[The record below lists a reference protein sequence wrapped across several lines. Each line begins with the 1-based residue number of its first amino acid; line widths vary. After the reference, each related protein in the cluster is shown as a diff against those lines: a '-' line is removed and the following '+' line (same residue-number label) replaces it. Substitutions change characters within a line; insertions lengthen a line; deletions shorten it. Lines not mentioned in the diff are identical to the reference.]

1 MAPEPVGDCPSRAR
15 RGGWATLACHLR
27 CPASPRASIATGRG
41 SARSVAPWATR
52 QAAVPTTCAG
62 SSVEREFDAA
72 EPAEACTDR
81 SVDVR
86 TRSRS
91 NPPALGRAASPRTG
105 GAAALPVVGFRG
117 GPLPRFGE
125 PSRCHGDPRWGVTQP
140 HPTPGPIRGQLGAG
154 LSLAHP
160 ANPAAMV
167 QPSFP
172 VATGACARRPS
183 KPQSWP
189 PVLGWASR
197 RADMD
202 LGCGPT
208 RREAAETL
216 AIMGWLSSP
225 ARIVSDPEL
234 LRLHPRAAAAPD
246 ERRRVHGPARQGQ
259 ATPPRC

>member
-1 MAPEPVGDCPSRAR
+1 MSSSRRVDTVAS
-15 RGGWATLACHLR
+15 HLR
-27 CPASPRASIATGRG
+27 CPASPRASSATVRG
-41 SARSVAPWATR
+41 SARSVVPWVTR

-62 SSVEREFDAA
+62 SSVELEFDT
-72 EPAEACTDR
+72 AEAGR
-81 SVDVR
+81 GVHRQISR
-86 TRSRS
+86 TPGRPRAAIRLRCIAQ
-91 NPPALGRAASPRTG
+91 NCRCRRITCCGIPGRATSTIRR
-105 GAAALPVVGFRG
+105 ALSMSWR
-117 GPLPRFGE
+117 
-125 PSRCHGDPRWGVTQP
+125 PSLGCDPAP
-140 HPTPGPIRGQLGAG
+140 PTPGPIRGQLGAG

-189 PVLGWASR
+189 PALGWASR

-202 LGCGPT
+202 LGRGPT

-216 AIMGWLSSP
+216 AITGWPSSP

-259 ATPPRC
+259 ATPPRS